1 MYLAQLLATPAGS
14 YVIAIPAT
22 IACALLLVGIGLA
35 VSRRQSPELV
45 RRHSGADTYW
55 SIQPEQIVRP
65 EGVLTREHQ
74 PLHAASVDDEDTVDL
89 TADLESYVSV
99 GRRAVDSPV
108 RHQEVAPNWVPP
120 VGDLRIAIL
129 ETATAEYLF
138 VKQPKDQLRPRLVRS
153 YVHTGAVQL

>member
-22 IACALLLVGIGLA
+22 IVCALILVGIGLA
-35 VSRRQSPELV
+35 VSRKQSSELV

-55 SIQPEQIVRP
+55 TVLPEKLESSV
-65 EGVLTREHQ
+65 GVLTPDRG
-74 PLHAASVDDEDTVDL
+74 PRHAAPANDEDTVVLDI
-89 TADLESYVSV
+89 EGMEMWESV

-108 RHQEVAPNWVPP
+108 RHTQVPQDWRP
-120 VGDLRIAIL
+120 PIGSLRIAIL

-138 VKQPKDQLRPRLVRS
+138 VKQPKDQLRPRSVRP
-153 YVHTGAVQL
+153 YMLTGVVG